1 MCYWTC
7 LITARLGSLPR
18 IFNLVVRYMSRLFIS
33 ILLATLCVTGEAYTN
48 KPFGEYYPHTRWID
62 RETYSI
68 QVDAYPNHLVVTR
81 GGKSAIIVHGCWR
94 GRAFLRDCTS
104 DYSVVAH
111 EGRDAGFVGDRHFED
126 VHFRRVPSDP
136 NS

>member
-1 MCYWTC
+1 MCYWTR

-18 IFNLVVRYMSRLFIS
+18 IFNLVRQVYVALIHFHSTRN
-33 ILLATLCVTGEAYTN
+33 TLRNRGGIYKQAIRRVL
-48 KPFGEYYPHTRWID
+48 PHTHWID

-104 DYSVVAH
+104 DYFVVAH

-126 VHFRRVPSDP
+126 VHFRRVPPDP